1 MLTIV
6 RNLTWAF
13 DATIF
18 DTFVADGDPGNV
30 PTNHTGWTIRS
41 QIRTRVGNKLV
52 ANLNVTFPV
61 PTAGTVAIRHER
73 EFTRSLAIGDY
84 WWSIVATDPAGDDHV
99 YVEPELIAV
108 RDHPTDP
115 ANATYDFIPGGGGAV
130 MHTHVI
136 SDVTG
141 LQAALNN
148 KAPLTHTHSV
158 FDVTG
163 LQAVLDGKAPLAHTH
178 TIADVLGLQ
187 TILNDLSEGGGG
199 GSTTYAGLTDAAT
212 VDLPTVNTP
221 LASALSGKET
231 AGAAAAA
238 QAFAIQRA
246 NHTGTQAQST
256 IINLVSDLAGKAS
269 LAGNNAF
276 TAQQEFADSS
286 TWIYTATS
294 RANHLSSLGAGT
306 TGSELFG
313 AATAAAA
320 RTTLGLSLPIAVAS
334 GGTGTTNGSITGTG
348 ALTLASAAASNINL
362 TPGTTGFIDI
372 AKASSAGIRESI
384 LRATVSDSANDGFF
398 ISNGTNTDGA
408 FAPAFGG
415 VSNSSA
421 VRWGIQFCGFTSTAN
436 DASDSSSFG
445 LIDLCG
451 FRSTSSTDPFN
462 GTLSDVANRKLLTVR
477 SVTGTKVEV
486 AASGAMKL
494 NATTASTSTTTGALV
509 VSGGVGIAGNI
520 NAGGSIAATGTVRTG
535 GYTFAT
541 LPTPTQGMRTF
552 ITDGAA
558 LPVYMANAAGG
569 GSTVTPVFYNGTNWI
584 NA

>member
-84 WWSIVATDPAGDDHV
+84 WWSIVATDPAGYDHV

-115 ANATYDFIPGGGGAV
+115 ANATYDFVPGGGGAV

-158 FDVTG
+158 SDVTG
-163 LQAVLDGKAPLAHTH
+163 LQTILDGKAPLAHTH

-199 GSTTYAGLTDAAT
+199 STTYAGLTDAAT
-212 VDLPTVNTP
+212 VDLPVINGP
-221 LASALSGKET
+221 LASALAGKET
-231 AGAAAAA
+231 AGAAATA

-256 IINLVSDLAGKAS
+256 IVNLVSDLAGKAS
-269 LAGNNAF
+269 LAGNNTF
-276 TAQQEFADSS
+276 TAQQAFTDAT
-286 TWIYTATS
+286 TWSYTSAAAS
-294 RANHLSSLGAGT
+294 AHRIALGAGT
-306 TGSELFG
+306 TGAELFG

-320 RTTLGLSLPIAVAS
+320 RTTLELGAFS
-334 GGTGTTNGSITGTG
+334 TDGSITGTG
-348 ALTLASAAASNINL
+348 ALTLAAGGSNQPVNISGS
-362 TPGTTGFIDI
+362 GTGVVALGQATVTSSIFPPLDMRRTTV
-372 AKASSAGIRESI
+372 ATNSTVASSRLTAISSGDVASGFGPFFSFNFSDTGITNQNMGAIGFVRTSADNVSDFVVLNQNGASQVE
-384 LRATVSDSANDGFF
+384 RFRVKANGDATVQG
-398 ISNGTNTDGA
+398 
-408 FAPAFGG
+408 
-415 VSNSSA
+415 
-421 VRWGIQFCGFTSTAN
+421 
-436 DASDSSSFG
+436 
-445 LIDLCG
+445 
-451 FRSTSSTDPFN
+451 
-462 GTLSDVANRKLLTVR
+462 
-477 SVTGTKVEV
+477 
-486 AASGAMKL
+486 
-494 NATTASTSTTTGALV
+494 TTASTTTTTGALV
-509 VSGGVGIAGNI
+509 VSGGAGIAGAVNSLYQRV
-520 NAGGSIAATGTVRTG
+520 GSGTPEGVVTAPVGAVFHR
-535 GYTFAT
+535 
-541 LPTPTQGMRTF
+541 
-552 ITDGAA
+552 TDGG
-558 LPVYMANAAGG
+558 AGT
-569 GSTVTPVFYNGTNWI
+569 SFYVKESGAGNTGWV
-584 NA
+584 AK

>member
-18 DTFVADGDPGNV
+18 DTYVADGDPGNV
-30 PTNHTGWTIRS
+30 PTNHSGWTIRS

-73 EFTRSLAIGDY
+73 DFTRSLATGDY

-99 YVEPELIAV
+99 YVEPEPIAV

-115 ANATYDFIPGGGGAV
+115 ANATYDFVPGGGGAV

-158 FDVTG
+158 SDVTG
-163 LQAVLDGKAPLAHTH
+163 LQTILDGKAPLAHTH

-199 GSTTYAGLTDAAT
+199 GSTTYSGLTDAAT
-212 VDLPTVNTP
+212 VDLPTINTP

-231 AGAAAAA
+231 AGAAATA

-256 IINLVSDLAGKAS
+256 IVNLVSDLSGKAS
-269 LAGNNAF
+269 LAGNNTF
-276 TAQQEFADSS
+276 TAQQAFTDATTWSYTSAAASAHRIALGGVDDSS
-286 TWIYTATS
+286 TGTA
-294 RANHLSSLGAGT
+294 
-306 TGSELFG
+306 LFG

-320 RTTLGLSLPIAVAS
+320 NTILANNIVAK
-334 GGTGTTNGSITGTG
+334 N
-348 ALTLASAAASNINL
+348 ADFTLAQTDAGTYMRL
-362 TPGTTGFIDI
+362 TKTGSTQTITLPTSGI
-372 AKASSAGIRESI
+372 SAGAEFQFYRITTQALAFAGS
-384 LRATVSDSANDGFF
+384 ATVNGAANLA
-398 ISNGTNTDGA
+398 SVPTNGA
-408 FAPAFGG
+408 FALKHI
-415 VSNSSA
+415 SS
-421 VRWGIQFCGFTSTAN
+421 
-436 DASDSSSFG
+436 
-445 LIDLCG
+445 
-451 FRSTSSTDPFN
+451 
-462 GTLSDVANRKLLTVR
+462 GTYD
-477 SVTGTKVEV
+477 
-486 AASGAMKL
+486 
-494 NATTASTSTTTGALV
+494 
-509 VSGGVGIAGNI
+509 
-520 NAGGSIAATGTVRTG
+520 
-535 GYTFAT
+535 
-541 LPTPTQGMRTF
+541 F
-552 ITDGAA
+552 I
-558 LPVYMANAAGG
+558 
-569 GSTVTPVFYNGTNWI
+569 
-584 NA
+584 